1 VKLRGWAWS
10 TEADGTPPAAIDRG
24 LISLGEAG
32 MPRIVIAS
40 AAGLLF
46 FTAWVVACVLTADQV
61 FKLPFAVQLVYFA
74 VAGFVWVFP
83 IRWLMLWAAHRR

>member
-1 VKLRGWAWS
+1 
-10 TEADGTPPAAIDRG
+10 
-24 LISLGEAG
+24 
-32 MPRIVIAS
+32 
-40 AAGLLF
+40 
-46 FTAWVVACVLTADQV
+46 VACVLTADQV